1 MGITNYDYAIIGAG
15 AAGLNLA
22 LAMTKDPF
30 FKSKSIVLL
39 DPAKKDV
46 NDKTWCFW
54 HEETTFLEPIISK
67 SWKKAVFAT
76 RRGEEYVL
84 ELSPFS
90 YHMIRAIDFYNY
102 AKKELGS
109 HSNVYWLEEKVK
121 DLSTYEDEVKIYT
134 PTKEIKIKE
143 HIFDSRVTEDFQK
156 DTSSIKLL
164 QHFKGWVIETEKES
178 FDDSSFVMMDFSL
191 IWKDTTSFSYVL
203 PYSTK
208 KALVEF
214 TFFSPDLVD
223 DSDYD
228 IMIKK
233 YLHDHLNISK
243 YTLYETEKG
252 VIPMSDYPFQKG
264 NSSKI
269 TKIGTAGS
277 WVKPSSG
284 YSFRNAIHLSQQ
296 IVDNIVQGKAPAEGL
311 ISSKHRFYDA
321 LFLDVLYSKNYLG
334 PDLLATMYQKNK
346 VQQIFKFLNEETSF
360 LEDLKIMSTFPMA
373 PFNKAL
379 LKKIFL
385 RGLW

>member
-1 MGITNYDYAIIGAG
+1 M
-15 AAGLNLA
+15 
-22 LAMTKDPF
+22 
-30 FKSKSIVLL
+30 
-39 DPAKKDV
+39 
-46 NDKTWCFW
+46 
-54 HEETTFLEPIISK
+54 
-67 SWKKAVFAT
+67 
-76 RRGEEYVL
+76 L

-134 PTKEIKIKE
+134 PTKEVKIKE

-203 PYSTK
+203 PYS
-208 KALVEF
+208 
-214 TFFSPDLVD
+214 S
-223 DSDYD
+223 
-228 IMIKK
+228 KK

-385 RGLW
+385 KGLW